1 MSERTRAKEALRVEV
16 KAEQAV
22 KAQIEGKLP
31 IVDEEEAPHQ
41 ITEGFQVV
49 RASMFSHA
57 HDPHVCFSCSG
68 FSFSGTCIS
77 RLNDSVETE
86 SGYRIVHQENVEL
99 LLNPVER
106 MLAVRPCAGNH
117 PNAFQWADQR
127 GKCRWIGAKAFC
139 TILFDI
145 CGWNADYR
153 YKVPVTVRS
162 KGDETVLFFDLD
174 NYIGTLPR
182 RRDTSEEQPSASNS
196 TEHAEEK
203 GDDTR
208 GIFYAPD
215 DDEPQEV
222 TDTEEM
228 EKKLQAIAEYE
239 KRNFGTPAFEHD
251 GNVRLPAIDDN
262 GEWEVMAEALVLGD
276 DHRVDEE
283 LLDAMQD
290 SMLEAMIA
298 AEESGS
304 HDEQEGGPECTS

>member
-1 MSERTRAKEALRVEV
+1 MN
-16 KAEQAV
+16 
-22 KAQIEGKLP
+22 
-31 IVDEEEAPHQ
+31 H
-41 ITEGFQVV
+41 
-49 RASMFSHA
+49 
-57 HDPHVCFSCSG
+57 
-68 FSFSGTCIS
+68 
-77 RLNDSVETE
+77 SVETE

-106 MLAVRPCAGNH
+106 MLAVRPCAGGH
-117 PNAFQWADQR
+117 PNAFQWADGR
-127 GKCRWIGAKAFC
+127 GKSRWISAKAFC

-162 KGDETVLFFDLD
+162 KGNETVLFFDLD

-182 RRDTSEEQPSASNS
+182 KRDTSGEEPSASGAAD
-196 TEHAEEK
+196 HPEEK
-203 GDDTR
+203 HDDTR

-228 EKKLQAIAEYE
+228 EKRLQAIAEYE

>member
-1 MSERTRAKEALRVEV
+1 M
-16 KAEQAV
+16 
-22 KAQIEGKLP
+22 KAQIEGRLP
-31 IVDEEEAPHQ
+31 VDDEEEAPPQ

-57 HDPHVCFSCSG
+57 HDPHVCFTHSG
-68 FSFSGTCIS
+68 FSFSSTCIS
-77 RLNDSVETE
+77 RLNHSVETE

-106 MLAVRPCAGNH
+106 MLAVRPCAGGH
-117 PNAFQWADQR
+117 PNAFQWADGR
-127 GKCRWIGAKAFC
+127 GKSRWISAKAFC

-162 KGDETVLFFDLD
+162 KGNETVLFFDLD

-182 RRDTSEEQPSASNS
+182 KRDTSGEEPSASGAAD
-196 TEHAEEK
+196 HPEEK
-203 GDDTR
+203 HDDTR

-228 EKKLQAIAEYE
+228 EKRLQAIAEYE
-239 KRNFGTPAFEHD
+239 KRNFGTP
-251 GNVRLPAIDDN
+251 GL
-262 GEWEVMAEALVLGD
+262 
-276 DHRVDEE
+276 
-283 LLDAMQD
+283 
-290 SMLEAMIA
+290 
-298 AEESGS
+298 
-304 HDEQEGGPECTS
+304 

>member
-117 PNAFQWADQR
+117 PNAFQWADGR
-127 GKCRWIGAKAFC
+127 GKSRWISAKAFC

-145 CGWNADYR
+145 CGWNTDYR

-162 KGDETVLFFDLD
+162 KGNETVLFFDLD

-182 RRDTSEEQPSASNS
+182 KRDTSEEEPSA
-196 TEHAEEK
+196 
-203 GDDTR
+203 
-208 GIFYAPD
+208 Y
-215 DDEPQEV
+215 
-222 TDTEEM
+222 
-228 EKKLQAIAEYE
+228 
-239 KRNFGTPAFEHD
+239 
-251 GNVRLPAIDDN
+251 
-262 GEWEVMAEALVLGD
+262 
-276 DHRVDEE
+276 
-283 LLDAMQD
+283 LLDRAARGRVPGK
-290 SMLEAMIA
+290 EARHALDPSTAYRDERQARTPHQYPHGGIA
-298 AEESGS
+298 PKMKKAGLAVIG
-304 HDEQEGGPECTS
+304 QACCFV